1 MPIESPPLPD
11 AQTLARLERGETLI
25 RSDAAS
31 GSGVPRVLLQAM
43 IDAAPAKVWRHIDDS
58 ARYQDFMPRVK
69 KSEELSRAGDVI
81 RSRVTIDMPFPLKN
95 LTATSRAVHTVR
107 DGELYQRAWQMES
120 GDYEVNEGA
129 WTLVPHP
136 SRLDRTL
143 VSYEAR
149 VQPKIPL
156 PGALK
161 QMAQE
166 KALPSLV
173 EALRARVKAFG

>member
-1 MPIESPPLPD
+1 MSTESPPLPD
-11 AQTLARLERGETLI
+11 PQTLARLERGEI
-25 RSDAAS
+25 IVRPDA
-31 GSGVPRVLLQAM
+31 GGGGVPRVFMQAV
-43 IDAAPAKVWRHIDDS
+43 IEATPEKVWRHIDDS
-58 ARYQDFMPRVK
+58 VRYQDFMPRVK
-69 KSEELSRAGDVI
+69 KSEELSRAGDVV

-107 DGELYQRAWQMES
+107 AGELYRRAWQMEA

-136 SRLDRTL
+136 SQPSRTL
-143 VSYEAR
+143 VTYEAR
-149 VQPKIPL
+149 IQPKIPL
-156 PGALK
+156 PSALK

-166 KALPSLV
+166 KALPSLL